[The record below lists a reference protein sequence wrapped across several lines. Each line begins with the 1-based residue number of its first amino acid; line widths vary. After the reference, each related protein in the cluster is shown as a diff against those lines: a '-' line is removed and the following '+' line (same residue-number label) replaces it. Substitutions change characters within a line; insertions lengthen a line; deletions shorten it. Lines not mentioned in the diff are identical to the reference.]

1 MQQQSLS
8 LQHAQRPSIR
18 MQMHLPHLTAA
29 IQPSLRQNPTH
40 TLRDGRAHRSA
51 RHPARDAFAQPHI
64 RHPDASARSARESAR
79 RLQGMLRPSARSQ
92 RSATTR
98 LRSTRVLSP
107 ARRPQCHQPLSH
119 DAPRA
124 SDSTLLQGL

>member
-8 LQHAQRPSIR
+8 LQHAQRPFVR

-29 IQPSLRQNPTH
+29 IQPSLRQNPAH

-51 RHPARDAFAQPHI
+51 RHPSRDAPSQPHL
-64 RHPDASARSARESAR
+64 RHPDASARSAREGAR
-79 RLQGMLRPSARSQ
+79 RLQGLLRPSARRQ
-92 RSATTR
+92 RSAASR
-98 LRSTRVLSP
+98 LRSTRVLSHT
-107 ARRPQCHQPLSH
+107 RRAQCHQSLSH